1 MRPSTTFLQTVALVA
16 VTAAVPL
23 SVVTFGSTSTVA
35 SGITSFAD
43 ISSACAASQDSSG
56 FGSAT
61 LTRTVTLTNET
72 DTLSVPCTLH
82 LQDGAHLTIQ
92 NSTLTTRKLI
102 VADDSPSTTGS
113 QLVIANSTVTGA
125 PGSGLLVQLQHAD
138 DSINVEKSTLDYPLS
153 VFLLVQNTDRSG
165 TTGTINAAQDTI
177 TSSGP
182 STDGIHL
189 VADGS
194 ANFSHLILHSANSQ
208 DENLALLYAPQCT
221 VESTSG
227 APGAC

>member
-1 MRPSTTFLQTVALVA
+1 MRPSTTFLRTVALVA
-16 VTAAVPL
+16 TTAAVPL
-23 SVVTFGSTSTVA
+23 SVVTFGSTSTAA

-102 VADDSPSTTGS
+102 VADDSPSTGS

-153 VFLLVQNTDRSG
+153 VFLLVQNTDGSG
-165 TTGTINAAQDTI
+165 PAGTINAAQDTI

-182 STDGIHL
+182 GTDGIHL
-189 VADGS
+189 VADGR

-208 DENLALLYAPQCT
+208 DEDLALLYAPQCT